1 MSAGGPSGSPSK
13 FGQFAVLMAA
23 FLGWMFDGLEMGLF
37 PLVADP
43 AMRELL
49 QSNDASLLGDWYGRL
64 TTAFLLG
71 AALGGLVFGWLG
83 DRIGRVSAM
92 SLSIITY
99 AVFTGLGY
107 FVQGPWQLL
116 GLRFLAALGMG
127 GEWALGVALV
137 MEMWPGKWRPFLA
150 GFIGAASNVG
160 FLLIAVVGHNAGNL
174 DANWRWMMLAGAGP
188 ALLCIF
194 IQWLVPESHAWKE
207 SNKQVEKTADP
218 VAEIFGPKLRRR
230 TWIGIALGAVALVGT
245 WGSVQWIP
253 RWVGSSE
260 FIVEGADSMTK
271 DELGLVRSKM
281 KSGAQI
287 ASAAGAIIGCFVGS
301 ILGGM
306 IGRRPVYFGLCLASL
321 ICACSTFLLFREYS
335 YGFLTMVFLV
345 GMTTAAFYGWLPLYL
360 PELFPTRVRATGQ
373 GVAFNAGRVVA
384 AGMALVAGQLVALLA
399 SNAKAGAVISC
410 VYLVGMAIIWMA
422 PETKGKPLP
431 E

>member
-1 MSAGGPSGSPSK
+1 MTAPAQPQTTK
-13 FGQFAVLMAA
+13 FGQFAVLSAA

-43 AMRELL
+43 ALRELL
-49 QSNDASLLGDWYGRL
+49 NTQDSNALGDWFGRL

-71 AALGGLVFGWLG
+71 AAAGGLIFGWLG
-83 DRIGRVSAM
+83 DRIGRVTAM
-92 SLSIITY
+92 SLSIVAY

-107 FVQGPWQLL
+107 FAQGPWQLL

-137 MEMWPGKWRPFLA
+137 MEMWPSNWRPLLA

-160 FLLIAVVGHNAGNL
+160 FLLIAVIGLYAGNL
-174 DANWRWMMLAGAGP
+174 ETNWRWMMLAGAGP
-188 ALLCIF
+188 AVLCIF
-194 IQWLVPESHAWKE
+194 IQWFVPESHAWKE
-207 SNKQVEKTADP
+207 STKQVEKPTDP
-218 VAEIFGPKLRRR
+218 VAEIFGPRLRRT

-253 RWVGSSE
+253 RWVGSAE
-260 FIVEGADSMTK
+260 FIVEGSESMSK
-271 DELGLVRSKM
+271 EELGVVRSKM
-281 KSGAQI
+281 RAGAQI
-287 ASAAGAIIGCFVGS
+287 ASAAGAIIGCFIGS

-306 IGRRPVYFGLCLASL
+306 IGRRPVYFGLCAASL
-321 ICACSTFLLFREYS
+321 ACAASTFLLFREYS

-373 GVAFNAGRVVA
+373 GVAFNSGRVVA
-384 AGMALVAGQLVALLA
+384 AGMALVAGQLVAVLQ
-399 SNAKAGAVISC
+399 SNALAGAAISC
-410 VYLVGMAIIWMA
+410 VYLVGMAIIWLA
-422 PETKGKPLP
+422 PETKGRPLP